1 MLKNQGLYDII
12 VSILMGWQIEKGED
26 FMNKYKMTTICSL
39 SIVCILILS
48 LLLPLT
54 TSANDKESLELK
66 MHYEKSNVTV
76 NIVVNSEVYTGVVC
90 KYIEV
95 DDVLTYDDLSIQ
107 TQKNGTTL
115 NLNKADGD
123 NYSTIIENVSKRY
136 VVIYVSIGNCE
147 ICDYIDCK
155 LSGSGETSNDSQA
168 QTSNTTEISE
178 DSQQDTGDTQEETN
192 NSQNNKQENNENES
206 TKQTQQNAI
215 DAEDSANK
223 EKEEIANNKSTTIT
237 NTESDNNSSTTTSD
251 SNNEIIVESK
261 ENTGT
266 VDEFQTIEDVST
278 TNKETERNASNKEE
292 TVNPSNNQS
301 NNNSKTSTTQ
311 SNTNNQQSTSKGT
324 SSNEINKST
333 PSANTNPNKN
343 TNTNV
348 NKNTSTST
356 VNSSNNGSTTSNNLN
371 NTTSVDKDTID
382 MDGFQEIESIDKSS
396 TADSKMPQTGEDDTI
411 KIVGIVIFSIIS
423 VLSFYK
429 YKKTK

>member
-123 NYSTIIENVSKRY
+123 NYSTTIENVSKRY

-168 QTSNTTEISE
+168 CNIS
-178 DSQQDTGDTQEETN
+178 
-192 NSQNNKQENNENES
+192 
-206 TKQTQQNAI
+206 
-215 DAEDSANK
+215 
-223 EKEEIANNKSTTIT
+223 
-237 NTESDNNSSTTTSD
+237 
-251 SNNEIIVESK
+251 
-261 ENTGT
+261 
-266 VDEFQTIEDVST
+266 
-278 TNKETERNASNKEE
+278 R
-292 TVNPSNNQS
+292 
-301 NNNSKTSTTQ
+301 
-311 SNTNNQQSTSKGT
+311 
-324 SSNEINKST
+324 
-333 PSANTNPNKN
+333 
-343 TNTNV
+343 
-348 NKNTSTST
+348 
-356 VNSSNNGSTTSNNLN
+356 
-371 NTTSVDKDTID
+371 
-382 MDGFQEIESIDKSS
+382 
-396 TADSKMPQTGEDDTI
+396 
-411 KIVGIVIFSIIS
+411 
-423 VLSFYK
+423 
-429 YKKTK
+429 